1 MADGQFPDPALPQ
14 AARAAA
20 ILSHRSVSASSH
32 PLRAGRPRPS
42 APPILV
48 RPVVRALPAS
58 ARALPEELA
67 LLRGRGLAD
76 AHLVALARRAGPRE
90 GALARLLMEEGLVAP
105 EAYYAALAQSL
116 GLPFLPQ
123 GSFRADAQLELLPPP
138 GFSGPL
144 FCGRTPSGER
154 LAVFAP
160 LPETVPAIRALLERT
175 PSLRARLASATPAAL
190 DLAARAAV
198 PGLRL
203 ASERPEVSARAVLTR
218 GQIAV
223 AGLAFAAFCLGR
235 LLSVEALVIFVSVL
249 VTLLGMLLGALRL
262 AAGLSQTPSPRP
274 TRLLPPGR
282 LPRYSVLVPL
292 YREARVAAS
301 LVRHL
306 EALDYP
312 RDRLEILFLLEED
325 DSETRAALEPHL
337 APCMRLLT
345 VAGAGPRTKP
355 RALVHGLGHARGE
368 LIAVYDGE
376 DRPEPDQ
383 LLLAAARFAELP
395 PSVAVLQGHLA
406 IDHRGHRFFP
416 RQFLLEYA
424 GLFDCQLPWFSA
436 RGLPFPLG
444 GTSNHFRRA
453 ALEAVGGWD
462 PYNVTEDA
470 DLAVRLVRAGWSM
483 QVLASTTFEEAPLA
497 WRAWHGQRSRWLKG
511 WLQTLL
517 VTLRDPFRLAG
528 EVRRTRLAV
537 LLVYLLAM
545 VVTLAAHPFFVAI
558 LLLYGSGIAGLLPR
572 FDVLGGVVLTLAG
585 ASVALC
591 YASMTLLAIAG
602 AAARSR
608 LPSLLDLLLIPAYWL
623 AQSCAFYAAVVDLV
637 RRPHRWQKTEHGLA
651 RRPSGLPGVQSG
663 GKTH

>member
-1 MADGQFPDPALPQ
+1 MRVHARRNGVPPPAVVLRQMAAE
-14 AARAAA
+14 AR
-20 ILSHRSVSASSH
+20 
-32 PLRAGRPRPS
+32 S
-42 APPILV
+42 APAVPS
-48 RPVVRALPAS
+48 RLP
-58 ARALPEELA
+58 PELA

-90 GALARLLMEEGLVAP
+90 GALARLLMEEGLVSAD
-105 EAYYAALAQSL
+105 AYYAALAQSL

-138 GFSGPL
+138 GFPGPL

-160 LPETVPAIRALLERT
+160 LPESVAAIRALLARA
-175 PSLRARLASATPAAL
+175 PSLRARLAIATPLAL
-190 DLAARAAV
+190 ELAGRAAA

-203 ASERPEVSARAVLTR
+203 ASERPDVSARAVLTR

-223 AGLAFAAFCLGR
+223 AGLGVAAFCLGR
-235 LLSVEALVIFVSVL
+235 LLTVEALVIFASVL
-249 VTLLGMLLGALRL
+249 VTLLGMMLGALRL
-262 AAGLSQTPSPRP
+262 LAGLSHTPSPRP
-274 TRLLPPGR
+274 AQLIPARL

-292 YREARVAAS
+292 YREARVAQS

-306 EALDYP
+306 DALDYP
-312 RDRLEILFLLEED
+312 RDRLEILFLLEDD
-325 DSETRAALEPHL
+325 DSETRAALLPHL
-337 APCMRLLT
+337 APCMRVLT
-345 VAGAGPRTKP
+345 VSGPGPRTKP
-355 RALVHGLGHARGE
+355 RALVHGLDHARGE

-383 LLLAAARFAELP
+383 LLLAASRFAELP

-406 IDHRGHRFFP
+406 IDHRSHRFFP

-444 GTSNHFRRA
+444 GTSNHFRRTALDA
-453 ALEAVGGWD
+453 AGSWD

-470 DLAVRLVRAGWSM
+470 DLAMRLVRGGWSM
-483 QVLASTTFEEAPLA
+483 QMLASTTFEEAPLS
-497 WRAWHGQRSRWLKG
+497 WRAWHGQRARWLKG

-517 VTLRDPFRLAG
+517 VTLRDPFRLAA
-528 EVRRTRLAV
+528 ELRRTRLAV

-545 VVTLAAHPFFVAI
+545 VVTLAAHPFFVGI
-558 LLLYGSGIAGLLPR
+558 LLLYGSGVAGLLPR

-585 ASVALC
+585 VSVTLC

-608 LPSLLDLLLIPAYWL
+608 LPSLLDLALIPAYWL
-623 AQSCAFYAAVVDLV
+623 AQSLAFYAAVVELV

-651 RRPSGLPGVQSG
+651 RRPSRMPGVQRR